1 MLLDPPRVDSDGF
14 AVPAQVCRPASEP
27 DQGIGTPRI
36 VVVGLLRSR
45 KTLFVGGAHL
55 GGLGWSPEG
64 VAKQR
69 NGLCADWEFPQ
80 VLVAIV
86 SGASDRRGA
95 DDEDYCASHGFVA
108 SGGGGGRRSEM
119 ANCYRTHPWP
129 APKGSPCLPQQL
141 QPVQI
146 LSMHANRFTPT
157 AFLPARWLPGPH
169 LQTLGAR
176 LLRPGGG
183 IPLWRERVE
192 LPDGDFVDLDFAVD
206 PESLARDGRRPLV
219 LLLHGLEG
227 SARSKYALETYRAL
241 ERRGIAAVG
250 LNFRSCSG
258 ELNRLPRMYHSGDT
272 GDIAFVIRLLAERF
286 PESRRGVIG
295 FSLGG
300 NALLKF
306 LGESGESA
314 RAHLEAAAAVSV
326 PYDLSVGAD
335 YLARPS
341 GRCYSW
347 FLLRKLQRKVRAKQH
362 NMPPEVDIKRAL
374 AAKTFREFDDAATA
388 PLHRFNGA
396 EDYYQRSSS
405 RRFIARIKIPTL
417 LLQAADDPFQPTEG
431 VPATAFRDNP
441 NIVAVLTETG
451 GHVGFVARSFP
462 WDPVFW
468 CEAEVARY
476 MEAMLVDRK

>member
-1 MLLDPPRVDSDGF
+1 
-14 AVPAQVCRPASEP
+14 
-27 DQGIGTPRI
+27 
-36 VVVGLLRSR
+36 
-45 KTLFVGGAHL
+45 
-55 GGLGWSPEG
+55 
-64 VAKQR
+64 
-69 NGLCADWEFPQ
+69 
-80 VLVAIV
+80 
-86 SGASDRRGA
+86 
-95 DDEDYCASHGFVA
+95 
-108 SGGGGGRRSEM
+108 M
-119 ANCYRTHPWP
+119 ANGYRTRPGT
-129 APKGSPCLPQQL
+129 AAKGSPCLPQQL

-146 LSMHANRFTPT
+146 LSMHANRFTPSS
-157 AFLPARWLPGPH
+157 FRPARWLPGPH

-183 IPLWRERVE
+183 VPLWRERVE

-227 SARSKYALETYRAL
+227 SARSKYVLETYRAL

-272 GDIAFVIRLLAERF
+272 GDIAFVIRLLADRF

-335 YLARPS
+335 YLVRPS
-341 GRCYSW
+341 GRLYTW
-347 FLLRKLQRKVRAKQH
+347 YLLRKLQRKVRAKQRR
-362 NMPPEVDIKRAL
+362 MPPDVDTKRAL

-388 PLHRFNGA
+388 PLHRFDGA

-431 VPATAFRDNP
+431 VPAAAFRDNP

-476 MEAMLVDRK
+476 MQAMLVDKQ